1 MALSDYRTALV
12 TGASSGIGAAVT
24 RALRQRG
31 LTVYAIAR
39 REDRLASLA
48 EETGCTPIVLD
59 LADTAAIREKLS
71 GLEVDIVVNNAG
83 LGIGMESLATV
94 DIAEMDTMI
103 DINFR
108 AVLHVLNALLP
119 GMVERDL
126 GHVVNLGSVGGH
138 YPTNVGAGYGATKAA
153 VHKMSMDIRFD
164 LAGTRIRVTE
174 ISPGL
179 VRSEFFDVRW
189 GGDREKVGRQF
200 RNKDGDIA
208 PETIADAILFALEAP
223 WHVNVSLIELMP
235 VIQVM
240 GGVRMTPFKED

>member
-39 REDRLASLA
+39 REDRLHGLA

-103 DINFR
+103 DVNFR
-108 AVLHVLNALLP
+108 AVLHVLSALLP

-126 GHVVNLGSVGGH
+126 GHVVNLSSVGGH

-189 GGDREKVGRQF
+189 GGDQEKVDRQF

-223 WHVNVSLIELMP
+223 WHVNVSLIELLP

-240 GGVRMTPFKED
+240 GGVRMTPFKDD